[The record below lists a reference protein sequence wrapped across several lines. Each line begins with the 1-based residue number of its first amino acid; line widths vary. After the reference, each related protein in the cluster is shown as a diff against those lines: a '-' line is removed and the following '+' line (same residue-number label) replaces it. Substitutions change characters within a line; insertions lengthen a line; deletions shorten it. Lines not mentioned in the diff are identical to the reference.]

1 MRTTNETCSD
11 SHYSSFNKESLQKN
25 SSGFSPFL
33 KFNENLYNKCQ
44 SKFSEFATNKKND
57 LKLMINSQ
65 TKEKI
70 SITDFLEN
78 TSNAFNKLTPIP
90 FINKRRIKNEGEKK
104 ELKNLERN
112 VVLMRR
118 LEYANKIK
126 EKNLKKKYY
135 NKINHIIFLQ
145 KMTRGYLVRKVI
157 YQVGVINNS
166 LQKFFFLIKL
176 CVQKKYFYLFKYNI
190 EQTLVKNDNGVET
203 EIERIKL
210 NNDIPKDD
218 DYDENNEKT
227 LDIGKNDNYLI
238 KENIDNVNNYYN
250 KKKVY
255 DENYFL
261 NENENNDITRKS
273 MQFINEQLN
282 KIKNQNIN
290 ENNNII
296 IENEN
301 YIEFSG
307 KASDK
312 NEQKRYNNNMFEN
325 YIIASSPNKNIFK
338 FSRISNNLQPINSY
352 KTKIIFIQRYFRKFL
367 FQREFYGKFGTK
379 KVGFF
384 LLKNV
389 IRNKIGIFVFNV
401 IKIMDKGFNNDI
413 TQEEDFFQLD
423 SERIE
428 DVKQKYNNAIESI
441 NFQ

>member
-227 LDIGKNDNYLI
+227 LDIGKNNNYLI

-261 NENENNDITRKS
+261 NENENNNITRKS

-352 KTKIIFIQRYFRKFL
+352 KTKIIIIQRYFRKFL

-428 DVKQKYNNAIESI
+428 DVKQKYTNAIESI

>member
-1 MRTTNETCSD
+1 
-11 SHYSSFNKESLQKN
+11 
-25 SSGFSPFL
+25 
-33 KFNENLYNKCQ
+33 
-44 SKFSEFATNKKND
+44 
-57 LKLMINSQ
+57 MINSQ

-227 LDIGKNDNYLI
+227 LDIGKNNNYLI

>member
-1 MRTTNETCSD
+1 
-11 SHYSSFNKESLQKN
+11 
-25 SSGFSPFL
+25 
-33 KFNENLYNKCQ
+33 
-44 SKFSEFATNKKND
+44 
-57 LKLMINSQ
+57 
-65 TKEKI
+65 
-70 SITDFLEN
+70 
-78 TSNAFNKLTPIP
+78 
-90 FINKRRIKNEGEKK
+90 
-104 ELKNLERN
+104 
-112 VVLMRR
+112 
-118 LEYANKIK
+118 
-126 EKNLKKKYY
+126 
-135 NKINHIIFLQ
+135 
-145 KMTRGYLVRKVI
+145 MTRGYLVRKVI

-227 LDIGKNDNYLI
+227 LDIGKNNNYLI

-401 IKIMDKGFNNDI
+401 IKIMDKGINNDI
-413 TQEEDFFQLD
+413 TQE
-423 SERIE
+423 
-428 DVKQKYNNAIESI
+428 
-441 NFQ
+441 

>member
-65 TKEKI
+65 TEEKI

-227 LDIGKNDNYLI
+227 LDIGKNNNYLI
-238 KENIDNVNNYYN
+238 KENIDNVNNYFN

-325 YIIASSPNKNIFK
+325 YITASSPNKNIFK